1 MARKMK
7 DSGIDWIGSIP
18 ENWTISRTKNY
29 YTNHKYVVGDK
40 AAEYERLALTLNGV
54 IKRPKDDSTGLQ
66 PEEFSGYQILS
77 TDELVFKLIDLQNIS
92 TSRVGL
98 SPYTGI
104 VSPAYIILHKKE
116 GVDSKYGEYF
126 FLSMWQREI
135 FNQMGDDGVRSSLNT
150 SDLLNIPYTFP
161 PLPEQQKIATF
172 LDKQCTEIDTVLTKT
187 RESIE
192 EYKLLKNAIIT
203 QAVTKGI
210 RPNRK
215 MKDSGIAWIGEIPE
229 EWEVCKLKPFLKWKS
244 IKGFGNE
251 TVLSL
256 YRDLGVVPK
265 DSRDDNHNVTSLD
278 TDSYKL
284 VEVGDF
290 VINKMKA
297 WQGSMAISNY
307 RGIVS
312 PAYHICSIESN
323 KIYKPYFHHLMR
335 NKSYL
340 PEYERLSGGLRIG
353 QWDLAFDDFC
363 QIKFLIPSLEE
374 QKEIA
379 NYVDKKCIEIDT
391 LITKKEQLITE
402 LETYKKSLIYEYVT
416 GKKEVQ

>member
-161 PLPEQQKIATF
+161 PLPEQQKIAAF

>member
-187 RESIE
+187 RKSIE